1 MNHIRIIQA
10 FQNNGKEFRF
20 PEDLHLFLDK
30 KINVY
35 VVVELAPDCFEMTS
49 VEPRILENTIISN
62 NKNHFNVGYVH
73 DDPGRYDPWEWA
85 VIKARAGDIWI
96 EKSDVGPLLDAESV
110 NKISKPGSRS
120 DNQTIQILSA
130 AIQMLSE
137 ELILQNSASKLIKEV
152 KGSCSLNIETLAKEI
167 EDHSHRWWS
176 NDADGKAPMGMGSR
190 NIKDKISSALKL
202 TNKAE

>member
-1 MNHIRIIQA
+1 MKFIRMIQA
-10 FQNNGKEFRF
+10 FQKNGKEFRF
-20 PEDLHLFLDK
+20 PEDFHLFLDK
-30 KINVY
+30 NINVY
-35 VVVELAPDCFEMTS
+35 VAVELSPDCFEMAS
-49 VEPRILENTIISN
+49 VDSKILENTIIGN
-62 NKNHFNVGYVH
+62 NQNHFNVGYVQ

-85 VIKARAGDIWI
+85 VIKAKAGDVWI
-96 EKSDVGPLLDAESV
+96 EKSDVGLLFDAEGSS
-110 NKISKPGSRS
+110 KTSKPGSRS

-137 ELILQNSASKLIKEV
+137 ELISQNSRSKLIKEV
-152 KGSCSLNIETLAKEI
+152 KGSHSLNIETLAKEI
-167 EDHSHRWWS
+167 EDHGHRWWT